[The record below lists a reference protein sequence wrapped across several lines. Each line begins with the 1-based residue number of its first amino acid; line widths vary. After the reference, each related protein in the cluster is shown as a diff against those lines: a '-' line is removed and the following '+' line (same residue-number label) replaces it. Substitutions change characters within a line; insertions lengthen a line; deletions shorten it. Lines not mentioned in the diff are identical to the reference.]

1 MKRPDRSVFFAAIL
15 IVAVVSSVIAGI
27 FLLGPPSEW
36 RLRLL
41 DERRASDLREL
52 SYAIDEYWTRVGML
66 PVSLDELSWEDEWLP
81 ELVDPET
88 GKPYEYRMLS
98 SRTYEL
104 CAEFAR
110 ETDIDG
116 RDVPSQ
122 YLWFHGSGRQCF
134 QLEAHDINRVME
146 R

>member
-1 MKRPDRSVFFAAIL
+1 MKRPNRSVFFATIL
-15 IVAVVSSVIAGI
+15 IVAVVSSIIVGI

-36 RLRLL
+36 RLRRL
-41 DERRASDLREL
+41 DERRVSDLREL
-52 SYAIDEYWTRVGML
+52 SYAIDEYWTRESML
-66 PVSLDELSWEDEWLP
+66 PSSLDELSWEDEWLAG
-81 ELVDPET
+81 LVDPET
-88 GKPYEYRMLS
+88 REPYEYRMLS

-104 CAEFAR
+104 CAEFAQ
-110 ETDIDG
+110 ETDIGG

-134 QLEAHDINRVME
+134 QLEAHDVGRVME

>member
-1 MKRPDRSVFFAAIL
+1 
-15 IVAVVSSVIAGI
+15 
-27 FLLGPPSEW
+27 
-36 RLRLL
+36 
-41 DERRASDLREL
+41 LREL
-52 SYAIDEYWTRVGML
+52 SYAIDEYWTRESIL
-66 PVSLDELSWEDEWLP
+66 PSSLDELSWEDEWLA

-88 GKPYEYRMLS
+88 REPYEYRMLN

-110 ETDIDG
+110 ETDTGD

-134 QLEAHDINRVME
+134 QLEAQDVGRVME